1 VPTALVHSFAKKK
14 LQERNSPM
22 GNRVEGKV
30 AFVTG
35 AARGQGRSHAIT
47 LAEEGAAIIA
57 IDSCGARIDTVE
69 YPLPTQ
75 ADLAETVE
83 LVKQAGGR
91 ILASVV
97 DVRDLAGLQQAVT
110 AGVAEFGRLDI
121 VVANAGIVNGVAEM
135 WDLTEKQFTDQVD
148 VNLTGVW
155 RTIKAS
161 VPVLLQQNQG
171 GSVILTS
178 STSGLAAE
186 LNLGHY
192 VAAKHGVTGLM
203 RNLSAELAPHG
214 IRVNTVNPTICNTP
228 MVNNTSMIQLFTGN
242 MEGATYKDAW
252 QAMSTIQ
259 SLNIPFVE
267 PIDISKAVLY
277 LASEDARYVTGT
289 STVVDGGSLNPFKIP
304 TELPS

>member
-1 VPTALVHSFAKKK
+1 
-14 LQERNSPM
+14 M
-22 GNRVEGKV
+22 GIRVEGKV

-57 IDSCGARIDTVE
+57 VDNCGANISTVD
-69 YPLPTQ
+69 YPLPGSD
-75 ADLAETVE
+75 DLAETID

-97 DVRDLAGLQQAVT
+97 DVRDLAGLEKAV
-110 AGVAEFGRLDI
+110 ADGVSEFGRLDI
-121 VVANAGIVNGVAEM
+121 VVANAGTVNGLAPM
-135 WDLTEKQFTDQVD
+135 WELTEEQFTEQIDI
-148 VNLTGVW
+148 NLTGVW
-155 RTIKAS
+155 KTIKAT
-161 VPVLLQQNQG
+161 VPTLLQQNQG

-192 VAAKHGVTGLM
+192 TASKHGVTGLM
-203 RNLSAELAPHG
+203 RNLSAELAPFG

-228 MVNNTSMIQLFTGN
+228 MVNNASMIDLFTGRQ
-242 MEGATYKDAW
+242 EGAVYEDAW

-277 LASEDARYVTGT
+277 LASDDGRYVTGT
-289 STVVDGGSLNPFKIP
+289 STVVDGGSLNPFKVP
-304 TELPS
+304 TELPR